1 MGRVFGPPD
10 EALTAY
16 GVEVAETR
24 RSRTIAAE
32 AQAIW
37 DVLADFGAV
46 SSWADIAEHS
56 CLLSPAAQAVGVG
69 TARRVQMGRDTFVE
83 RITDF
88 DPPISL
94 SYDVEGLPRL
104 VRQLRSTW
112 SLRPLARGYTEVT
125 LTNSVDIGSNP
136 VQKLGE
142 RIFGRISTKQLD
154 LLLSGLTK
162 KVEASHV

>member
-46 SSWADIAEHS
+46 SSWAEFVDHS
-56 CLLSPAAQAVGVG
+56 CLLSSAAEGIGVG
-69 TARRVQMGRDTFVE
+69 TARRVQLGRNTLVE